1 MVLGHMPHSRF
12 LIKSGGPLN
21 RDTITLVVLL
31 LVIVASGSDI
41 YMDLKQGVSMMH
53 LIEETIVLT
62 LAGLLLSW
70 FSLSYKRQKRQIQE
84 LSQELLEARNQALP
98 TNAALLEARHRLAD
112 LMAVQF
118 EAWELSPSEKEVGM
132 LLLKGLSLKEIALLR
147 GTAEKTIRQQASA
160 IYKKAGVVGRHGFA
174 AWFIE
179 DFL

>member
-1 MVLGHMPHSRF
+1 M
-12 LIKSGGPLN
+12 N

-31 LVIVASGSDI
+31 LVIIASGSDI
-41 YMDLKQGVSMMH
+41 YMDLSQGASMMH
-53 LIEETIVLT
+53 LIEEAIVLG
-62 LAGLLLSW
+62 LATLLLSW

-84 LSQELLEARNQALP
+84 LSQELLEARNQAQP
-98 TNAALLEARHRLAD
+98 TDAALLEARHRLAD
-112 LMAVQF
+112 VMAIQF
-118 EAWELSPSEKEVGM
+118 ETWELSPSEKEVGM